1 MRVVD
6 LIIKKKLGQELTKEE
21 IHFLIDGYVKDEIPD
36 YQISALLMAIA
47 INGLTEQEQFF
58 LTFEMLNSGDQID
71 LSSVEGI
78 KADKHS
84 TGGVGDKT
92 TLVVAPLVASCG
104 VKMAKMSGRGLGHT
118 GGTLDKLEAIP
129 NFRIALTDKEFLNQV
144 RDISIAVVGQ
154 TGEIAP
160 ADKKLYALRDVTGT
174 VESIGLIAS
183 SIMSKKLASGA
194 SHILLDVKVGD
205 GAFMKDLNEA
215 RKLADAMVKIGNFA
229 GKKVVAML
237 TDMDQPLG
245 IAVGNSIEV
254 IEAIETLKGNGPE
267 DFNTLCIE
275 LASELLLM
283 TEVSNT
289 KEEAVKLVKE
299 KINNGEAL
307 DKLRQ
312 MIRYQSG
319 DERVIDD
326 YSLFP
331 SAKSIITIQSDVEGY
346 VEKINTL
353 EIGRA
358 AMLLGAGRSNKDDE
372 IDLAVGVKVFKKV
385 GDKVNLGDV
394 IAEIH
399 ANEKNI
405 DVAIETIKAAYKIS
419 SQEVRKNQ
427 IILDI
432 VS

>member
-1 MRVVD
+1 
-6 LIIKKKLGQELTKEE
+6 
-21 IHFLIDGYVKDEIPD
+21 
-36 YQISALLMAIA
+36 
-47 INGLTEQEQFF
+47 
-58 LTFEMLNSGDQID
+58 
-71 LSSVEGI
+71 
-78 KADKHS
+78 
-84 TGGVGDKT
+84 
-92 TLVVAPLVASCG
+92 
-104 VKMAKMSGRGLGHT
+104 MAKMSGRGLGHT

-215 RKLADAMVKIGNFA
+215 RKLADAMVKIGNSA

>member
-1 MRVVD
+1 M
-6 LIIKKKLGQELTKEE
+6 
-21 IHFLIDGYVKDEIPD
+21 
-36 YQISALLMAIA
+36 
-47 INGLTEQEQFF
+47 
-58 LTFEMLNSGDQID
+58 
-71 LSSVEGI
+71 
-78 KADKHS
+78 
-84 TGGVGDKT
+84 
-92 TLVVAPLVASCG
+92 
-104 VKMAKMSGRGLGHT
+104 
-118 GGTLDKLEAIP
+118 
-129 NFRIALTDKEFLNQV
+129 
-144 RDISIAVVGQ
+144 
-154 TGEIAP
+154 
-160 ADKKLYALRDVTGT
+160 
-174 VESIGLIAS
+174 
-183 SIMSKKLASGA
+183 
-194 SHILLDVKVGD
+194 
-205 GAFMKDLNEA
+205 
-215 RKLADAMVKIGNFA
+215 
-229 GKKVVAML
+229 
-237 TDMDQPLG
+237 QP
-245 IAVGNSIEV
+245 IEV

>member
-1 MRVVD
+1 
-6 LIIKKKLGQELTKEE
+6 
-21 IHFLIDGYVKDEIPD
+21 
-36 YQISALLMAIA
+36 
-47 INGLTEQEQFF
+47 
-58 LTFEMLNSGDQID
+58 
-71 LSSVEGI
+71 
-78 KADKHS
+78 
-84 TGGVGDKT
+84 
-92 TLVVAPLVASCG
+92 
-104 VKMAKMSGRGLGHT
+104 MSGRGLGHT